1 VTPERAE
8 FLKSETLTA
17 LLVRAAS
24 LFPDKIALVADGH
37 DYSFRDLD
45 RLAARLANALRAR
58 GVMAGD
64 RVSIYGPNS
73 AHWIIAYHA
82 TLRLGACV
90 NPVNVMLTPD
100 ELRHVLR
107 DCGAV
112 ALFATYDRL
121 ESLRDDSTLASMRA
135 VVALDSGSGPS
146 IESFE
151 AFFAE
156 HGEAC
161 APAKVDPDTLSTI
174 CYTSGTTG
182 RPKGAMQSHRA
193 VLMNAQLTALM
204 HGRSSDDTVVTA
216 LPLPHVYGNVVMN
229 SAFMTGMT
237 FVLHTRFEEQV
248 ILDSIAKHHATV
260 FDGVPAMYLRLLN
273 HAGLDQ
279 ADLASLRICTVGG
292 QSMSASKMQQ
302 IEQRMG
308 CPLIELWGM
317 TETSGL
323 GTTFSHYGPIQHGSI
338 GVVMPYNEVKIVDS
352 EDPKRE
358 LAADSIGELLIRGPI
373 VMQGYFNNET
383 ATREAIDP
391 DGWLHTGDIARK
403 DSQGYITIVDRKKDM
418 ILTSGYNVYPA
429 EIERVLA
436 EHPQV
441 EMCAVSSIPDEIKGE
456 LPKAYVVPKAGSA
469 PDANELINFCR
480 ERLAAYKV
488 PRAIEFVP
496 DLPKTSSGKI
506 MRLQLRLLKRENG
519 SKS

>member
-1 VTPERAE
+1 MTPGRAE
-8 FLKSETLTA
+8 PVKSETLTG
-17 LLVRAAS
+17 LLSRAAS
-24 LFPDKIALVADGH
+24 RFTDKVALVADGRA
-37 DYSFRDLD
+37 YSFCDLD

-64 RVSIYGPNS
+64 RVSIYGPNC
-73 AHWIIAYHA
+73 AQWIIAYHA

-90 NPVNVMLTPD
+90 NPINVMLTPD

-121 ESLRDDSTLASMRA
+121 QSLRDDSMLASMRA
-135 VVALDSGSGPS
+135 VVALGSDSGPG
-146 IESFE
+146 IASFE
-151 AFFAE
+151 AFLAE
-156 HGEAC
+156 HGETC
-161 APAKVDPDTLSTI
+161 APANIAPDALSTI

-182 RPKGAMQSHRA
+182 RPKGAMLSHRA

-229 SAFMTGMT
+229 SALMTGMT
-237 FVLHTRFEEQV
+237 LVLHTRFEEQV
-248 ILDSIAKHHATV
+248 ILESIAKHHATV

-279 ADLASLRICTVGG
+279 TDLTSLRICTVGG
-292 QSMSASKMQQ
+292 QTMSASKMQQ
-302 IEQRMG
+302 VEQRMG

-317 TETSGL
+317 TEISGL
-323 GTTFSHYGPIQHGSI
+323 GTTFSHHGPIRHGSI
-338 GVVMPYNEVKIVDS
+338 GVVMPYNEVKIA
-352 EDPKRE
+352 DPEAPTRE
-358 LAADSIGELLIRGPI
+358 LADDTTGELLIRGPI
-373 VMQGYFNNET
+373 VMQGYFNNEA
-383 ATREAIDP
+383 ATREAIEP

-403 DSQGYITIVDRKKDM
+403 DSQGYVTIVDRKKDM

-441 EMCAVSSIPDEIKGE
+441 EMCAVGSITDEIKGE

-469 PDANELINFCR
+469 PDADELIDFCR

-488 PRAIEFVP
+488 PRAVQFVP
-496 DLPKTSSGKI
+496 DLPRTSSGKI
-506 MRLQLRLLKRENG
+506 MRRQLHLLERG
-519 SKS
+519 SPLKS